1 MAENTKTFH
10 FGQILVSKHE
20 TVLEDCLTGE
30 KKIVP
35 KGNRIVVGFDGFAH
49 HLTDGQ
55 IQPFSENIKLEGF
68 SSSGI
73 IEAVHNCLFHSLPF
87 KEMCESYEVDPDDI
101 RKELISALEEIGL
114 YENPDE

>member
-55 IQPFSENIKLEGF
+55 IQPFSETIKLKGL

-73 IEAVHNCLFHSLPF
+73 IEVVHNCLFHNF
-87 KEMCESYEVDPDDI
+87 QFRKMYESYEVDPDDI
-101 RKELISALEEIGL
+101 CKELVSALEEIGL
-114 YENPDE
+114 YENTDE